1 MAALKV
7 AFYTRILTMGFN
19 IWACDADTG
28 WMGDPTPF
36 IQENPMQHVD
46 MLTTTDCID
55 LKGDQAGGC
64 WHVDHNTGL
73 VFMRSRP
80 IVLEFTAAWKKKI
93 ETTRDVMIRDQV
105 RPAGL
110 AGLRGG
116 APALEPTGPRQA
128 CYSRVRASPWTG
140 GAQLADARGLP
151 QQDVDGAPRPQW
163 RAARARQPA
172 PTLTLH
178 PSPFTL
184 NPTPTPAPHQVRSIY
199 LVWNEKLKLARL
211 PLKYFANG
219 HSFFVQVLP

>member
-7 AFYTRILTMGFN
+7 NFYTRILTMGFN

-93 ETTRDVMIRDQV
+93 ETTRDVMIRDQAALNLLMREGFHSKTWAPPPDPNGVPPV
-105 RPAGL
+105 RSIHLQP
-110 AGLRGG
+110 
-116 APALEPTGPRQA
+116 
-128 CYSRVRASPWTG
+128 SP
-140 GAQLADARGLP
+140 P
-151 QQDVDGAPRPQW
+151 S
-163 RAARARQPA
+163 
-172 PTLTLH
+172 

-184 NPTPTPAPHQVRSIY
+184 PLTPTPTPYQVRSIY

-219 HSFFVQVLP
+219 HSFFVQVNPNP

>member
-128 CYSRVRASPWTG
+128 SYSRVRASPWA
-140 GAQLADARGLP
+140 GAEGLAQRLDGLKIA
-151 QQDVDGAPRPQW
+151 QGFYQANT
-163 RAARARQPA
+163 AASTQPL
-172 PTLTLH
+172 PPPLPPPLPLTLTLTLTPPLPLPLPLPLILTLTLALALALTQ
-178 PSPFTL
+178 PSP
-184 NPTPTPAPHQVRSIY
+184 
-199 LVWNEKLKLARL
+199 
-211 PLKYFANG
+211 
-219 HSFFVQVLP
+219 